1 MIAKIVWRDRAT
13 ISRLQVTP
21 DQLGNSFG
29 AVMTGDL
36 TFFQCRPYVRL
47 DASESRNPGT
57 LVGGRPGLPAT
68 FGPRDHST
76 SQPSLAGAGSRG
88 SMHFLDG
95 TTDDLCDGQR
105 IYRQCEALHT
115 HVILPSSMLVQS
127 KRWRDFM
134 ETKVQ
139 VATYTAT
146 LTRELCRIC
155 RKAGLNDVAYLLQVA
170 ASEASKN
177 QVVKH
182 R

>member
-1 MIAKIVWRDRAT
+1 
-13 ISRLQVTP
+13 
-21 DQLGNSFG
+21 
-29 AVMTGDL
+29 
-36 TFFQCRPYVRL
+36 
-47 DASESRNPGT
+47 
-57 LVGGRPGLPAT
+57 
-68 FGPRDHST
+68 
-76 SQPSLAGAGSRG
+76 
-88 SMHFLDG
+88 
-95 TTDDLCDGQR
+95 
-105 IYRQCEALHT
+105 
-115 HVILPSSMLVQS
+115 
-127 KRWRDFM
+127 M

>member
-1 MIAKIVWRDRAT
+1 MIPGGPNANTQGRHAASHIFRGETQSVIAKTYGVDRAT

-36 TFFQCRPYVRL
+36 TFFPQCRPYVRL

-76 SQPSLAGAGSRG
+76 SRPSLAGAGSRG

-95 TTDDLCDGQR
+95 TTDDLCHGQ
-105 IYRQCEALHT
+105 
-115 HVILPSSMLVQS
+115 
-127 KRWRDFM
+127 
-134 ETKVQ
+134 
-139 VATYTAT
+139 
-146 LTRELCRIC
+146 
-155 RKAGLNDVAYLLQVA
+155 
-170 ASEASKN
+170 
-177 QVVKH
+177 
-182 R
+182 